1 MELNGFWPC
10 IGICWLVMK
19 GLAPPMGIWPPIILL
34 LGICCDMKGFPIP
47 MFYCPIIYYY
57 CIKAVLYWF
66 CMAWAIMLVIMFCC
80 CCWCVWNDDMSG
92 TNFGFAASGYY
103 CYWLGLLTPT
113 LSRLKRS
120 AEFWFCCYGFE
131 MPLTKRLFWLLLML
145 SNSNTSTC
153 FWMKDDVFS
162 TFVLGPDKRSSIRSN
177 EGAPLLVSAGF
188 GFELV
193 VVSGPPKSKSNYSG
207 F

>member
-92 TNFGFAASGYY
+92 TNLRRQIGYY
-103 CYWLGLLTPT
+103 KWKRFYLLWFR
-113 LSRLKRS
+113 RL
-120 AEFWFCCYGFE
+120 
-131 MPLTKRLFWLLLML
+131 WLLLL
-145 SNSNTSTC
+145 LIGVANTNVVKTEEVC
-153 FWMKDDVFS
+153 RV
-162 TFVLGPDKRSSIRSN
+162 FVLLLWVRDAIDKEIVLIIIDVIELEHIHLLLD
-177 EGAPLLVSAGF
+177 EGWCLLYFCAWSRQEVID
-188 GFELV
+188 
-193 VVSGPPKSKSNYSG
+193 
-207 F
+207 